1 MDDELLTLNE
11 VCAILKMKPTAVRKL
26 YKEKGLPVVR
36 FEKNNVKFL
45 RSVINN
51 WISQHTVVYE
61 VKDEE
66 NENERNI

>member
-1 MDDELLTLNE
+1 MEDELLTLKE
-11 VCAILKMKPTAVRKL
+11 VCDILKMKPQAVRKL

-51 WISQHTVVYE
+51 WIVQHTVVYE
-61 VKDEE
+61 SKKVEE
-66 NENERNI
+66 HE